1 MKLSA
6 RNQWSGHVESVTD
19 GVVTS
24 EVTLRLS
31 EQQQIVATVTMDSVR
46 RLGLEAGSPA
56 TAIVKASSVILGAG
70 QAGRTSARNQLSG
83 LVSRIE
89 RGAVQ
94 GVVTLSCADG
104 IEVTSTLTLGS
115 LEALGL
121 KEGDQAS
128 ALIKASH
135 VLLAVD
141 A

>member
-6 RNQWSGHVESVTD
+6 RNQWSGFVESVTD

-24 EVTLRLS
+24 EVTVRLS
-31 EQQQIVATVTMDSVR
+31 EQQLIVATVTTGSVR
-46 RLGLEAGSPA
+46 RLGLEAGAPV
-56 TAIVKASSVILGAG
+56 TAIVKASSVIVGAG
-70 QAGRTSARNQLSG
+70 PAGRTSARNQLTG
-83 LVSRIE
+83 PVSRIE

-94 GVVTLSCADG
+94 GVVTLSCGDG

-115 LEALGL
+115 LDSLGL
-121 KEGDQAS
+121 QEGDQAT